1 MEQVTV
7 ENFRCFREKQT
18 VRLAPLTLLVGE
30 NSTGKTS
37 FLALLRALWDIGHH
51 CQLPDFKE
59 DPYDLGSF
67 DELANRNTI
76 RDSQPKI
83 IRAGFNFFVLSR
95 NSKLGKSQ
103 KKLFEV
109 EACLSKKGVTPVVSR
124 LFYRNKETWIEA
136 FLENGDLC
144 EVDVGTHR
152 GRWKS
157 KKAFSAQGSFGLR
170 MSREIPFWFFV
181 DHLLKQNWKPKEE
194 RIEFQS
200 MHNSPPI
207 TEDDLDL
214 ILDLAT
220 FKGAPAFESPE
231 AFRPFAN
238 APVRSEPQRNYE
250 PSQPIRDPQGNYVPM
265 YLANVYSE
273 DKEKWETLKEAV
285 ELFGQSSGLFDEI
298 SIKQLEGKDSGL
310 FQVQIRKFSDK
321 AKGLRRNL
329 IDVGYGVS
337 QILPVVIELLH
348 KDVTPMF
355 LLQQPEVHLHPSAQA
370 ALGSLFCETASWDR
384 QIIVETHSDYLLN
397 RIRMDVCEGK
407 GQLKPEDVSILF
419 FERAGLDVQIHS
431 IRIDSNGNIVDQP
444 PSYRRFFTDEMRRS
458 LRV

>member
-18 VRLAPLTLLVGE
+18 ARLAPLTLLVGE

-59 DPYDLGSF
+59 DPYDLGNF

-76 RDSQPKI
+76 RDPQSKI
-83 IRAGFNFFVLSR
+83 IQAGFNFSILSR
-95 NSKLGKSQ
+95 NSKQDEGQ

-109 EACLSKKGVTPVVSR
+109 EACLSKNGVTPVVSR
-124 LFYRNKETWIEA
+124 LFYRNEETWIEA

-144 EVDVGTHR
+144 EVNVGTHR
-152 GRWKS
+152 GRWQS
-157 KKAFSAQGSFGLR
+157 KEAFSAQVSFGLR

-181 DHLLKQNWKPKEE
+181 SHLLEQNWKPKEE

-200 MHNSPPI
+200 MNNSPPI
-207 TEDDLDL
+207 TEDDLSL

-220 FKGAPAFESPE
+220 FKEVPAFESPE
-231 AFRPFAN
+231 AFRPFAS
-238 APVRSEPQRNYE
+238 APVRSEPQRKYD
-250 PSQPIRDPQGNYVPM
+250 PFQPIRDPRGNYVPM
-265 YLANVYSE
+265 YLANVYLE
-273 DKEKWETLKEAV
+273 DKKKWILLKDSLER
-285 ELFGQSSGLFDEI
+285 FGQSCGLFDEI
-298 SIKQLEGKDSGL
+298 SIKQLEGRDSGL
-310 FQVQIRKFSDK
+310 FQVLIRKFSDK
-321 AKGLRRNL
+321 AKGLQRNL

-337 QILPVVIELLH
+337 QIMPIIIELLH
-348 KDVTPMF
+348 KDITPMF

-370 ALGSLFCETASWDR
+370 ALGSFFCETASWDR
-384 QIIVETHSDYLLN
+384 QIVVETHSDYLLN

-419 FERAGLDVQIHS
+419 FERAGLDVRIHS
-431 IRIDSNGNIVDQP
+431 LRIDNNGNIIDQP
-444 PSYRRFFTDEMRRS
+444 PAYRQFFNDEMRRS

>member
-18 VRLAPLTLLVGE
+18 ARLAPLTLLVGD

-37 FLALLRALWDIGHH
+37 FLALLRVLWDIGHH
-51 CQLPDFKE
+51 CQFPDFKE

-67 DELANRNTI
+67 DELANRKTT

-83 IRAGFNFFVLSR
+83 IRTGFKFSILSR
-95 NSKLGKSQ
+95 NSKQGKSE
-103 KKLFEV
+103 KKLYEI

-124 LFYRNKETWIEA
+124 LFYRNEETWIEA
-136 FLENGDLC
+136 FLENGDLR
-144 EVDVGTHR
+144 EVGVGTHR

-157 KKAFSAQGSFGLR
+157 KKAFSAQVSVGLC

-181 DHLLKQNWKPKEE
+181 SHLLKQNWKPKEE

-200 MHNSPPI
+200 MNNSPPI
-207 TEDDLDL
+207 TEDDLSL

-220 FKGAPAFESPE
+220 FRGVPSFESSE
-231 AFRPFAN
+231 GSRPFAS
-238 APVRSEPQRNYE
+238 APVRSEPQRKYD
-250 PSQPIRDPQGNYVPM
+250 PSQPIRDPQGSYLPM
-265 YLANVYSE
+265 YLVNVYLE
-273 DKEKWETLKEAV
+273 DKEKWISLKDSLEQ
-285 ELFGQSSGLFDEI
+285 FGQSSGLFDEI
-298 SIKQLEGKDSGL
+298 SIKQLKGKDSGL
-310 FQVQIRKFSDK
+310 FQVQIREFSDK
-321 AKGLRRNL
+321 MKGLQRNL

-337 QILPVVIELLH
+337 QILPVIIELLH
-348 KDVTPMF
+348 KDATPMF
-355 LLQQPEVHLHPSAQA
+355 LFQQPEVHLHPSAQA
-370 ALGSLFCETASWDR
+370 ALGSFFCKTASWNR

-407 GQLKPEDVSILF
+407 GQLKPDDVSILF
-419 FERAGLDVQIHS
+419 FERAGLDVRIHS
-431 IRIDSNGNIVDQP
+431 IRIDDNGNIVDQP
-444 PSYRRFFTDEMRRS
+444 PGYRQFFNDEMRRS

>member
-18 VRLAPLTLLVGE
+18 ARLAPLTLLVGE

-37 FLALLRALWDIGHH
+37 FLTLLRALWDIGHH

-67 DELANRNTI
+67 DELANRNTT

-83 IRAGFNFFVLSR
+83 IRAGFNFSILSR
-95 NSKLGKSQ
+95 NSKQGKSR
-103 KKLFEV
+103 KKLYEI

-124 LFYRNKETWIEA
+124 LFYRNEETWIEA

-144 EVDVGTHR
+144 EVNVGTDSGCWH
-152 GRWKS
+152 WE
-157 KKAFSAQGSFGLR
+157 KALLPQVSFGLR
-170 MSREIPFWFFV
+170 MSREIPFWFFIS
-181 DHLLKQNWKPKEE
+181 HFLRQNWRPKEE

-200 MHNSPPI
+200 MNDSPPI
-207 TEDDLDL
+207 TEDDLSL
-214 ILDLAT
+214 ILDLAISR
-220 FKGAPAFESPE
+220 GGPSFESPE
-231 AFRPFAN
+231 AFRPFAS
-238 APVRSEPQRNYE
+238 APVRSEPRRTYD

-265 YLANVYSE
+265 YLANVYLE
-273 DKEKWETLKEAV
+273 DKEKWISLKNSLEQ
-285 ELFGQSSGLFDEI
+285 FGQSSGLFDEI
-298 SIKQLEGKDSGL
+298 SIKPLAGKVSGL
-310 FQVQIRKFSDK
+310 FQVQIRKFGAK
-321 AKGLRRNL
+321 AKGLPRNL

-337 QILPVVIELLH
+337 QILPVIVELLH

-370 ALGSLFCETASWDR
+370 ALGSFFCKTASCDR
-384 QIIVETHSDYLLN
+384 QIVVETHSDYLLN

-419 FERAGLDVQIHS
+419 FERVGLDVRIHS
-431 IRIDSNGNIVDQP
+431 IRIDNNGNIVDQP
-444 PSYRRFFTDEMRRS
+444 SGYRQFFNDEMRRS